1 MANIRAQ
8 KLSHHL
14 NKVTEST
21 ENLSLLQ
28 MISLKSTYMNY
39 SRSTNH

>member
-1 MANIRAQ
+1 MGNIRAQ

-14 NKVTEST
+14 NIVTEST

-28 MISLKSTYMNY
+28 LISIKSTYMNY
-39 SRSTNH
+39 SRSTSH